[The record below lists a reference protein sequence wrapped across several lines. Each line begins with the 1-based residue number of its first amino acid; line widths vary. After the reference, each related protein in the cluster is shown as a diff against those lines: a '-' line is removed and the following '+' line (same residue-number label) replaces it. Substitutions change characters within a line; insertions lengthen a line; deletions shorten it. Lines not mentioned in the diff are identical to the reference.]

1 MKRISIA
8 ITAYDR
14 VDLLKQCLVHLSRN
28 DQRLFRVLVFPDL
41 VDSSTDRAIL
51 SACSSVSAETGMEIY
66 LISGPETRLYCCRN
80 ILRSVS
86 ITSSL
91 NPEYIIKLDSD
102 IIVTKDF
109 VKVMFELSQSIG
121 GGLVTSS
128 IICHMSKEEKQA
140 NAGKVVDISLSG
152 SNFCVSNKWWRKIEE
167 TARPLLSRI
176 NSVPNHRDH
185 AAAWSEMKSIAASSN
200 PTHPGAIAGKE
211 YFFKDDHNIGSD
223 AIFVLGAA
231 ACDCPIS
238 SLVVN
243 RATHPSPTGVHTTA
257 EWHAAHYANT
267 FLDEIDGDATR
278 NHFTRK

>member
-14 VDLLKQCLVHLSRN
+14 VDLLKQCLVHLSSN

-41 VDSSTDRAIL
+41 VDELTDRSIR
-51 SACSSVSAETGMEIY
+51 SACSSVSAETGMEIH
-66 LISGPETRLYCCRN
+66 LISGPETHLHCCRN
-80 ILRSVS
+80 VLRSVS
-86 ITSSL
+86 VTSSL

-109 VKVMFELSQSIG
+109 VKVMFELSQSID
-121 GGLVTSS
+121 GGLATSS
-128 IICHMSKEEKQA
+128 IICHMSKEEKRA
-140 NAGKVVDISLSG
+140 KASEVVDISLSG

-167 TARPLLSRI
+167 TARPLVIRRHSNREARWPELQ
-176 NSVPNHRDH
+176 
-185 AAAWSEMKSIAASSN
+185 SIAASSN
-200 PTHPGAIAGKE
+200 PTQPGAIAGKE
-211 YFFKDDHNIGSD
+211 YFFKEDHNIGSD
-223 AIFVLGAA
+223 AIIVLGAA
-231 ACDCPIS
+231 VCDCPIS

-257 EWHAAHYANT
+257 EWHSANYANT
-267 FLDEIDGDATR
+267 FLDEIEGDATR